1 MVLATMVSRCALVLV
16 ALLGAQA
23 LPTAPKPPAHAQPAH
38 PPMRPETAEQLTP
51 KTFDAWI
58 HAAVDNKKTAFVR
71 WMSRDDAAKNCTWIT
86 RGYYSPTHG
95 MDDKELAEHHK
106 NNGMEHGSVEDPT
119 KDPCKMVHEQA
130 KAWNAL
136 TLKHK
141 DNDKMVF
148 GDVVVSDWPQ
158 AVNESHHL

>member
-1 MVLATMVSRCALVLV
+1 MAKMAILRALLLSAV
-16 ALLGAQA
+16 LLGAQA
-23 LPTAPKPPAHAQPAH
+23 LPDLPKPPAHAQPAH

-71 WMSRDDAAKNCTWIT
+71 WMSRDDAAKNCTWVT
-86 RGYYSPTHG
+86 RGYYSPTNG
-95 MDDKELAEHHK
+95 MDDKELADHHK
-106 NNGMEHGSVEDPT
+106 EHGTVEDPT